1 MEVMKDFI
9 RKMRFFIDYL
19 VYCCRSALF
28 SRTYFYSKVKY
39 LYKLLRILLWVIKM
53 ECPVCGGAANPT
65 GKEFKFGVFDGK
77 QHKCSA
83 CSKTFN
89 AFYRDGKFTHTVPK
103 KK

>member
-1 MEVMKDFI
+1 MLQV
-9 RKMRFFIDYL
+9 
-19 VYCCRSALF
+19 V
-28 SRTYFYSKVKY
+28 
-39 LYKLLRILLWVIKM
+39 KM
-53 ECPVCGGAANPT
+53 ECPVCGGTANPT

-83 CSKTFN
+83 CGKTFN